1 MMSNTWD
8 IQVNLK
14 VTAQSEKAAEQ
25 QVFDFFKSMHHQEY
39 DLQFKIDEWE
49 FMEFIP
55 YDYTGCRDNN

>member
-39 DLQFKIDEWE
+39 DKDYKIDEWE
-49 FMEFIP
+49 FMQFIP
-55 YDYTGCRDNN
+55 MEK